1 MKFKNFFEYKKY
13 NIPWWQSPQFVFFV
27 LGVLII
33 LAILVSFLVGRNYL
47 SFEYLFLIISGTTII
62 LLCLSYLI
70 VNSFQNLVEANIM
83 KTEFMDI
90 ISHQLKSP
98 LTNLKWLTEI
108 ALKEDGIGNRAEEY
122 FEIIRDQNERMLN
135 AINNM
140 LIASRFEKGKV
151 FLNKEKINLKEI
163 TEKIIKK
170 LNFKIKANNL
180 KIELNSD
187 DDYEIV
193 ADSYYIGQVIENLL
207 DNAINYSKGGGRI
220 EIKIKKIDH
229 KIRYSVKDEGV
240 GIPKKDQNKIFQKFF
255 RSSNILKYQTQGLG
269 LSLFIVKLIIAR
281 LKGKV
286 GFKSK
291 ENKGSIFW
299 FELPI
304 K

>member
-1 MKFKNFFEYKKY
+1 M
-13 NIPWWQSPQFVFFV
+13 
-27 LGVLII
+27 LII

-62 LLCLSYLI
+62 LFCLSYLI

-122 FEIIRDQNERMLN
+122 FEIIQDQNERMLN

-170 LNFKIKANNL
+170 LNLKIKANNL

-269 LSLFIVKLIIAR
+269 LSLFIVKLVIAR

>member
-47 SFEYLFLIISGTTII
+47 SFEYLFLIISGITII

-170 LNFKIKANNL
+170 LSFNIKANNL

-269 LSLFIVKLIIAR
+269 LSLFIVKLVIAR